1 MRKHLFLLCLLSIL
15 TLPVSADGL
24 LPDSL
29 YYFSKLN
36 PQLKKHPWKAGL
48 ETVMTNVGVW
58 SFDRFVMNEE
68 FARINIH
75 TIRSNV
81 KNGFVWDN
89 DQFSTNL
96 FAHPYHGG
104 LYFNTARS
112 NGLSFWESV
121 PYSFAGS
128 LMWEVMAEREPP
140 AINDLITTT
149 CGGVA
154 LGEVTNR
161 LSALVLD

>member
-89 DQFSTNL
+89 DQFSTICL
-96 FAHPYHGG
+96 RIPIMAASTSTRRGRTDCRFGKVC
-104 LYFNTARS
+104 
-112 NGLSFWESV
+112 LSPSPV
-121 PYSFAGS
+121 
-128 LMWEVMAEREPP
+128 R
-140 AINDLITTT
+140 
-149 CGGVA
+149 
-154 LGEVTNR
+154 
-161 LSALVLD
+161 